1 MRRHSVM
8 VDNQGVFIML
18 ALKKII
24 LLLFIATSVF
34 FIPFSTSE
42 TVTTKK
48 VVLQLTDNT
57 AQKQVL
63 VLNVADNL
71 LKQYGKNIE
80 LEIVTFGPGLQL
92 LFAENK
98 HNQRVSQ
105 LAKKGVKFSAC
116 RNTARK
122 MEKMLGK
129 DLELNKYAKETSSGA
144 AKIIELVEKGY
155 ILIRP

>member
-1 MRRHSVM
+1 MRV
-8 VDNQGVFIML
+8 
-18 ALKKII
+18 LKNTLW
-24 LLLFIATSVF
+24 LLLISSFF
-34 FIPFSTSE
+34 FINSVSASE
-42 TVTTKK
+42 TGQHKK

-71 LKQYGKNIE
+71 LKEFGKNIE
-80 LEIVTFGPGLQL
+80 LEVVAFGPGLQL

-116 RNTARK
+116 RNTAKK
-122 MEKMLGK
+122 MEKILGK
-129 DLELNKYAKETSSGA
+129 ELELNKYAKETSGGA
-144 AKIIELVEKGY
+144 TRIIELVEKGY